1 MGFSIVTD
9 SSCNLPREIIEQYD
23 LKIISL
29 VFQSGGKQI
38 RSYVPGETLDLTQF
52 YAAMRRKEN
61 ITTSSV
67 SPQDCLDIFTAEL
80 ETGHD
85 VLYIGFS
92 SGLSATHQTAAS
104 ILQQLAAAYP
114 KQRVRSVDS
123 LAAALGEGLLV
134 THAARLREQG
144 QDIDEVANWLL
155 DNRLHLCHWFTVDDL
170 FFLHRGGRV
179 SKAAAIVGSMVGIK
193 PVLHVDDEGHLIMK
207 SKVRGRRA
215 SLDMLVENMAQ
226 TAIDPAHQTVYI
238 VHGDSASD
246 AQYVR
251 DRVAARFGTKDIL
264 ISCLEPVIGCHSGP
278 GTIALFY
285 LGTQR

>member
-23 LKIISL
+23 LRIISL
-29 VFQSGGKQI
+29 IFQSDGKQI
-38 RSYVPGETLDLTQF
+38 RSYVKGETLDLAQF
-52 YAAMRRKEN
+52 YAAMRRKER

-67 SPQDCLDIFTAEL
+67 APQDCLDIFTAEL
-80 ETGHD
+80 KAGND

-92 SGLSATHQTAAS
+92 SGLSATYQTASS
-104 ILQQLAAAYP
+104 ILQQLAEEYP
-114 KQRVRSVDS
+114 NQRVCCVDS

-144 QDIDEVANWLL
+144 QDIEAVTQWLM

-193 PVLHVDDEGHLIMK
+193 PVLHVDDEGHLIMM

-215 SLDMLVENMAQ
+215 SLDMLVEKMVQ
-226 TAIDPAHQTVYI
+226 TAIDPAQQTVYI
-238 VHGDSASD
+238 VHGDCEAD